1 MNKDNYGE
9 QYQTN
14 QDHYYQCLVRSL
26 QLVMAAP
33 DAEFADLVWKSIAEI
48 SRKVSARDGGLALGT
63 ALLQNKRAKNTTL
76 KPEHLA
82 FMDKMAKEGPK
93 GWKEYPAD
101 RLKKQFPEL
110 SAEEADDVIYAWL
123 EHYKKHTTSTISNH
137 PKSTD
142 NGEKTS
148 CL

>member
-14 QDHYYQCLVRSL
+14 QDHYYRCLVRSL

-33 DAEFADLVWKSIAEI
+33 DTECADRIWKTIDEI
-48 SRKVSARDGGLALGT
+48 SSKLSARDGGLALGT

-82 FMDKMAKEGPK
+82 FMEKMKEEGPN

-101 RLKKQFPEL
+101 QLKKQFPEL
-110 SAEEADDVIYAWL
+110 SAGEADDVMCAWL
-123 EHYKKHTTSTISNH
+123 EQYKKYTISSNR

-148 CL
+148 CR